1 VERLIAL
8 KTEHG
13 IKKEIT
19 YRTEQ
24 ERYQIRKR
32 EEIKD
37 SCYMKAKLENS
48 RRLSIRQKHASGLGM
63 RRVEGVNFVTLDTE

>member
-1 VERLIAL
+1 M

-13 IKKEIT
+13 IQREMINKT
-19 YRTEQ
+19 GQ

-37 SCYMKAKLENS
+37 SCYVKAKLENS

-63 RRVEGVNFVTLDTE
+63 RRGKSVSLVVLGIE

>member
-1 VERLIAL
+1 VERLTAL

-13 IKKEIT
+13 IKKEMIDKT
-19 YRTEQ
+19 GQ

-37 SCYMKAKLENS
+37 SCYVKAKLENP
-48 RRLSIRQKHASGLGM
+48 RRFSIRQRYASGLGV
-63 RRVEGVNFVTLDTE
+63 RRVKSVNLVALDTE

>member
-1 VERLIAL
+1 VERLTAV

-13 IKKEIT
+13 IQKEMIDKT
-19 YRTEQ
+19 GQ

-37 SCYMKAKLENS
+37 SCYVKAKLENP
-48 RRLSIRQKHASGLGM
+48 RRFSIRQRHASGLGM
-63 RRVEGVNFVTLDTE
+63 RRVKSVNLVTLDTE